1 MIPERCGVRHTRGH
15 ARGRLRLQ
23 LGIALGSIL
32 LAFGGIEL
40 AGRFILTPL
49 LLEYS
54 DNQALKLQLA
64 SPKDLGVASLYTPHH
79 YSLYTLRPSYRSS
92 DGKTRHNSR
101 GCRAEEFR
109 VPKPPG
115 VYRIIALGGSTT
127 YSTTVRDNGD
137 VFTYRLQALLNAA
150 IGSPSKEQ
158 SFEVINCGVP
168 GFTSA
173 ETLVRYIFVVS
184 EHQPDLLIVQQ
195 GLNDVLPR
203 SLPTVSRDYREF
215 SKTWSWEGIRDSG
228 DGWFLG
234 RLLYAARN
242 RFQDSIWTQGINYV
256 VRQPFWDRKASGAAP
271 EHLTKNPSRVFESN
285 TRYLIRLAAAD
296 GARVLLLTEHVVVD
310 PADRPTD
317 WLIEGGV
324 QAVLE
329 HDGITE
335 RLAREEGTLFLDL
348 QKALCACGTIMPD
361 GRHLNEEGERQ
372 KAQVILEYLKKE
384 LTAGR
389 WTPHGPRWEKG

>member
-1 MIPERCGVRHTRGH
+1 MLG
-15 ARGRLRLQ
+15 

-32 LAFGGIEL
+32 LALGVIEL
-40 AGRFILTPL
+40 VGRFILTPL

-127 YSTTVRDNGD
+127 YSTSVRDNGD
-137 VFTYRLQALLNAA
+137 VFTYRLQALLNAPTSRLA
-150 IGSPSKEQ
+150 KAQ
-158 SFEVINCGVP
+158 SFEVINCGMP

-215 SKTWSWEGIRDSG
+215 SKTWAWEGIEVNG
-228 DGWFLG
+228 DRWFLG
-234 RLLYAARN
+234 RLLQAARN
-242 RFQDSIWTQGINYV
+242 RLRDSIWTQGINYV
-256 VRQPFWDRKASGAAP
+256 VRRPYWDREASGAAP
-271 EHLTKNPSRVFESN
+271 EHFAKNQSWIFESN
-285 TRYLIRLAAAD
+285 ARYLIRLAAAD

-317 WLIEGGV
+317 WLIEGGI

-372 KAQVILEYLKKE
+372 KAQVILEYLMKE
-384 LTAGR
+384 LAVGR
-389 WTPHGPRWEKG
+389 WTPNGHRREDG

>member
-1 MIPERCGVRHTRGH
+1 MIRVCRVMTPDRCGVGNTKGNAAMRLTRPAEDPSRSPMEKAVDDSLDPGGLVIFCRATGSSRTLTSLAQHVEGGRHARTTSVSRRRPAAAGPRERTLPSLGH
-15 ARGRLRLQ
+15 APGRLMLG

-32 LAFGGIEL
+32 LALGVVEL
-40 AGRFILTPL
+40 VGRFILTPL
-49 LLEYS
+49 MLEYS

-79 YSLYTLRPSYRSS
+79 YSLYALRPSYRSS
-92 DGKTRHNSR
+92 DRKTRHNSR

-127 YSTTVRDNGD
+127 YSTSVRDNGD
-137 VFTYRLQALLNAA
+137 VFTYRLQALLNAPTSRLA
-150 IGSPSKEQ
+150 KAQ

-215 SKTWSWEGIRDSG
+215 SKTWAWEGIEVNG
-228 DGWFLG
+228 DRWFLG
-234 RLLYAARN
+234 RLLQAARTAVPT
-242 RFQDSIWTQGINYV
+242 S
-256 VRQPFWDRKASGAAP
+256 RQVSA
-271 EHLTKNPSRVFESN
+271 LTIKVGP
-285 TRYLIRLAAAD
+285 L
-296 GARVLLLTEHVVVD
+296 
-310 PADRPTD
+310 
-317 WLIEGGV
+317 
-324 QAVLE
+324 
-329 HDGITE
+329 
-335 RLAREEGTLFLDL
+335 GT
-348 QKALCACGTIMPD
+348 
-361 GRHLNEEGERQ
+361 
-372 KAQVILEYLKKE
+372 V
-384 LTAGR
+384 
-389 WTPHGPRWEKG
+389 